1 MQLLNGKELSL
12 KIKEDIKKKIKED
25 YLDKGKDVPGLA
37 VVLVGDDPAS
47 QIYVKN
53 KEKACE
59 YVGIKSRVVKMPQN
73 STQEEVLEQIKLL
86 NQDNQINGVLVQLP
100 LPKHL
105 NETEIIQSILPS
117 KDVDCLTYENKG
129 KLVSGTNI
137 IAPCTPSGIIELLHN
152 AEVEISGKN
161 AVIIGRSQL
170 VGRPVEIL
178 LNRLN
183 ATTTICHSKTENIE
197 EVCKRADIL
206 VVATGKPN
214 FVGKEFVKENSV
226 VIDVGIN
233 RTEEGKIVGDCNYS
247 EVCEIASK
255 ITPVPGGVG
264 PMTIAMLLKNTLI
277 LAENCR

>member
-12 KIKEDIKKKIKED
+12 KIKEDIKNKIKED
-25 YLDKGKDVPGLA
+25 YLNKGKDVPGLA

-47 QIYVKN
+47 AVYVRN

-59 YVGIKSRVVKMPQN
+59 YVGIKSKVVKMPSN
-73 STQEEVLEQIKLL
+73 STQEAVLQEIKAL
-86 NQDNQINGVLVQLP
+86 NQDDQISGILVQLP

-105 NETEIIQSILPS
+105 NEAEIIQSILPS

-137 IAPCTPSGIIELLHN
+137 IAPCTPSGIIELLKEN
-152 AEVEISGKN
+152 NVEISGKN

-170 VGRPVEIL
+170 VGRPIEIL

-183 ATTTICHSKTENIE
+183 ATTTICHSKTENLE
-197 EVCKRADIL
+197 EICKRADIL
-206 VVATGKPN
+206 IVAIGKPN
-214 FVGKEFVKENSV
+214 FIGKEFIKENSV

-233 RTEEGKIVGDCNYS
+233 RTEEGKLVGDCDFN
-247 EVCEIASK
+247 EIGEIASK

-264 PMTIAMLLKNTLI
+264 PMTIAILLKNTLI

>member
-12 KIKEDIKKKIKED
+12 KIKEDIKNKIKED

-170 VGRPVEIL
+170 VGRPIEIL